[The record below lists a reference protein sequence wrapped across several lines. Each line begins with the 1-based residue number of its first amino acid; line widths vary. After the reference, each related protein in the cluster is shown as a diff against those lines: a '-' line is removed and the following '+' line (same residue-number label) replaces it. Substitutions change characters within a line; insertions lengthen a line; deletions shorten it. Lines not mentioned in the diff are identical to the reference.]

1 MPAMPHACYAR
12 GIAFWLKRYVLYM
25 LAKPDV
31 AKHLI
36 PAGKSRRGAVPWLGG
51 LDANDGKLHA
61 DAQLVVCDPFSSL
74 ETNHSHRVWR
84 RKDKIAVRAY
94 CGKIPI
100 LYKQGIPFPCRRR
113 NECLAEIEP
122 VAAHKLAAADCASA
136 DGFALKCLQYR
147 VDWVGAHFFGG
158 DKRPPSSLQT
168 GRRSCYEA
176 FSAFGFCERWQ
187 AISDENVVIADHNA
201 ATNSSIRP
209 VS

>member
-1 MPAMPHACYAR
+1 MPHACYAR

-51 LDANDGKLHA
+51 LDANDGKL
-61 DAQLVVCDPFSSL
+61 
-74 ETNHSHRVWR
+74 
-84 RKDKIAVRAY
+84 
-94 CGKIPI
+94 PI

-176 FSAFGFCERWQ
+176 FSAFGFCERWR
-187 AISDENVVIADHNA
+187 AISDENVVITDHNA

>member
-1 MPAMPHACYAR
+1 
-12 GIAFWLKRYVLYM
+12 M

-51 LDANDGKLHA
+51 LDTNDGKLHA
-61 DAQLVVCDPFSSL
+61 DAQLVVCNPLSSL
-74 ETNHSHRVWR
+74 ETNHSYRVWC
-84 RKDKIAVRAY
+84 RKGKIAVRAY
-94 CGKIPI
+94 CGKILI
-100 LYKQGIPFPCRRR
+100 LYKQGIRLPCRRR
-113 NECLAEIEP
+113 NECLTEIEP
-122 VAAHKLAAADCASA
+122 VAAHKLAAADRASA
-136 DGFALKCLQYR
+136 DGFTLKCLQYR
-147 VDWVGAHFFGG
+147 VDWVGACFFGG

-176 FSAFGFCERWQ
+176 FSASGFCERWQ
-187 AISDENVVIADHNA
+187 AISDENVVITNHNA